1 MWFLPWVISS
11 LNKKP
16 EKIVLGKNHKKLILA
31 DFRPKIKFWEI
42 MGSKEFFYSW
52 HVYCSFHINGPKN
65 S

>member
-1 MWFLPWVISS
+1 MWFLPWAISS

-16 EKIVLGKNHKKLILA
+16 EKIVLGMNYKEFILA

-42 MGSKEFFYSW
+42 MGGKEFFYSW
-52 HVYCSFHINGPKN
+52 HAYCRLCINSLKN

>member
-31 DFRPKIKFWEI
+31 DFQPKIKFWEI
-42 MGSKEFFYSW
+42 MGSKKFFYSW
-52 HVYCSFHINGPKN
+52 YEYCSLCINGLNN